1 MLYTRYSFSSRF
13 CEGKEVLELGCGS
26 GMGLGYLAQHARR
39 VVGGDYTESMLLS
52 AQGRLRGHVPLVRL
66 DAHSLPFK
74 DDSFDVV
81 VLFEALY
88 YLARPQEFLK
98 ECRRVLRGNGTLL
111 MCSANREW
119 KGFSPSALSEKYFS
133 SSELRE
139 LLAENHFDSEIFG
152 GFPASADSL
161 SEKVTQAVRGLAVRL
176 NLIPRTMRGK
186 ELLKQIFFGRLIRLG
201 AAVEENMAEIEA
213 LIPIRSGRRTSPRFK
228 VLYVLGRARP
238 KSSTWLET
246 QRVLSVRP

>member
-13 CEGKEVLELGCGS
+13 CEGKEVLEVGCGS
-26 GMGLGYLAQHARR
+26 GMGLGFLAQHARR

-52 AQGRLRGHVPLVRL
+52 AQKHLREQVPLVRL

-74 DDSFDVV
+74 DDSFDVI

-88 YLARPQEFLK
+88 YLARPQEFVK
-98 ECRRVLRGNGTLL
+98 ECRRILRGNGTLL

-119 KGFSPSALSEKYFS
+119 TGFSPSALSEKYFS
-133 SSELRE
+133 ASELRE
-139 LLAENHFDSEIFG
+139 LLAENDFDSEIFG
-152 GFPASADSL
+152 GFQASADGL
-161 SEKVTQAVRGLAVRL
+161 SQKITQAVRGLAVRL

-186 ELLKQIFFGRLIRLG
+186 EFLKQIFFGHLIRLG
-201 AAVEENMAEIEA
+201 TAVGENMAEIEA
-213 LIPIRSGRRTSPRFK
+213 LIPIRSDSRTSPQYK

-238 KSSTWLET
+238 KSSTRLET
-246 QRVLSVRP
+246 QRALSVRS